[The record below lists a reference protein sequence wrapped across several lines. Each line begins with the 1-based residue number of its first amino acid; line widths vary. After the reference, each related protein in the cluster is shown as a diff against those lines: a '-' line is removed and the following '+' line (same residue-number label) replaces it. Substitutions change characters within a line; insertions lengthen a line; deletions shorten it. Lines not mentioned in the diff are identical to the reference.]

1 MSTDQ
6 ESYQEPS
13 QAEPPQQETAAP
25 TGRSSRSKW
34 IILAASAIAVALF
47 AAPMLL
53 ERRPAENAGDAAA
66 VSPARAGAS
75 CPANQGAA
83 NLNFT
88 LKDSRGASVR
98 LADYKGKVI
107 LLNFWATWCGPC
119 KIEIPEFVELYD
131 QYKDRG
137 FVILGMLTED
147 TPSAEEL
154 RAFTTQYKMN
164 YPILYSQEGLEDAFG
179 PIYGIPTS
187 FFIGRDGTICQK
199 HMGPATREEFER
211 TIKSLL

>member
-1 MSTDQ
+1 MSTNP
-6 ESYQEPS
+6 ESYQDSSP
-13 QAEPPQQETAAP
+13 AEPPPPQTAAP
-25 TGRSSRSKW
+25 APGPLRSKW
-34 IILAASAIAVALF
+34 IIIGASAVAVALF
-47 AAPMLL
+47 AAPMVL
-53 ERRPAENAGDAAA
+53 ERRPAADADNGAA
-66 VSPARAGAS
+66 VNPAGAGTS
-75 CPANQGAA
+75 CPANQGRA
-83 NLNFT
+83 NLDFT
-88 LKDSRGASVR
+88 VKDSRGASVR

-147 TPSAEEL
+147 TPTAEEL
-154 RAFTTQYKMN
+154 RAFTTEYKMN
-164 YPILYSQEGLEDAFG
+164 YPILYSQEDLEDAFG